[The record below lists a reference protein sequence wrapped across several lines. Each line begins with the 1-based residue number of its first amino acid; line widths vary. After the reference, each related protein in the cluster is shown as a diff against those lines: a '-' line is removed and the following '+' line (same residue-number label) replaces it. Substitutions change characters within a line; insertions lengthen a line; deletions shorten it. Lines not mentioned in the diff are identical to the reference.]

1 MNNVTAAWADLVAGG
16 FFAEFTYEARRRYQK
31 SLAAL
36 ALSPSA
42 WIVEIGCGTGRY
54 NNLLAEVGYRNV
66 MSCDLTLEH
75 LRRAREVN
83 PSGLFVVASG
93 EKLPFRDGVFDG
105 LVTNA
110 AIEHFAN
117 PQIGVAEFA
126 RVTTPE
132 ARLVVTSDCYSWR
145 IMQVLGL
152 YTSKMPIDKALTYAQ
167 FRRLFEA
174 AGLEIAAADAWG
186 ITHYLRKLSRL
197 SPYFERWLDLALRDE
212 HWSNQPARSA
222 LGLRARMVV
231 LDENMFVL
239 RRRGRIHESAAP
251 AATRTG
257 MRYEDVLVCPECRGE
272 LVFSLAQMECS
283 ACGNTYF
290 FKDGIPIF
298 L

>member
-1 MNNVTAAWADLVAGG
+1 MSDVTAAWADLVAGG

-42 WIVEIGCGTGRY
+42 WIAEIGCGTGRY
-54 NNLLAEVGYRNV
+54 NNLLAEVGYRSV
-66 MSCDLTLEH
+66 ISCDLTLEH

-93 EKLPFRDGVFDG
+93 ENLPFRDDVFDG

-117 PQIGVAEFA
+117 PKIGVAEFA
-126 RVTTPE
+126 RVASAD

-152 YTSKMPIDKALTYAQ
+152 YSSKMPIDKAMTYSQ
-167 FRRLFEA
+167 FRRLFES

-197 SPYFERWLDLALRDE
+197 SSYFERWLALALRDE

-222 LGLRARMVV
+222 LGLRARMLV

-239 RRRGRIHESAAP
+239 RRRGHTNEFTAP
-251 AATRTG
+251 GTTRPK
-257 MRYEDVLVCPECRGE
+257 MRYEDVLVCPACRGT
-272 LVFSLAQMECS
+272 LLFTPKQMECS
-283 ACGNTYF
+283 TCQKKYF

-298 L
+298 F